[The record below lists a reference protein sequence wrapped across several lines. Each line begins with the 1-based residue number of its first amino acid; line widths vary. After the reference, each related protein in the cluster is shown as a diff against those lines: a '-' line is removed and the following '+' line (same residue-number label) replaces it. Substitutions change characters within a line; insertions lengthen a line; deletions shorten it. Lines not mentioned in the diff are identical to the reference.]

1 MYKMTFLVFLSLCSY
16 SFLTAQV
23 AKGLERKVDQIF
35 KAYDNSET
43 PGVSI
48 GFIKDGQLQFLKSYG
63 MADLEHQIPVS
74 DTAVFSLA
82 SVSKQFTALAILLLE
97 EQGKLSLDD
106 DIRKHLP
113 EFKDFS
119 SKITIKMLA
128 NHISGIRGHLSLIG
142 QVGIVPDNVITTTMV
157 HDMIY
162 RQQEL
167 NFTPGSKFSYSN
179 SGYVLMAEIVEK
191 VSGQTFAQF
200 MEKEIFQPLG
210 MHDSFVMDDFHR
222 IIKNRARSYQLWSE
236 GYVNAP
242 ANYSYY
248 GSTNLYTTL
257 QDLSKWALN
266 FEQTKVGSKIIFDKM
281 NTLGTLNNGETFG
294 YALGQFKSDFNGLTQ
309 ISHSGGDAGYRA
321 FLGRFPE
328 QQAAILLLS
337 NNSTVYAEGKAL
349 EAADLFLKAYYPA
362 KTEGISPELVTKAF
376 IKIKPEELKKW
387 TRSYLNSENYLIRN
401 ISLRNDSLIYTR
413 PEQGNRE
420 TVLLGLSF
428 STFQMGADPNIVL
441 KFKEGPLKAIQILK
455 NGKIIE
461 SYQDYKSVDYNAAA
475 LQQFAGKFYS
485 EELDTEY
492 ELYIQGEKLFVQHPK
507 MWEIELNSLTKDVFL
522 TNTWRFRS
530 LVFERNA
537 KEEVIGFRIFSDR
550 AENVR
555 FVKVGQ

>member
-1 MYKMTFLVFLSLCSY
+1 MYKTIFLIFLSLCSQ
-16 SFLTAQV
+16 SLLTAQI
-23 AKGLERKVDQIF
+23 AKGLELKVDQVF
-35 KAYDNSET
+35 KVYDNSET
-43 PGVSI
+43 PGISI
-48 GFIKDGQLQFLKSYG
+48 GFIKDGQLQFSKSYG
-63 MADLEHQIPVS
+63 MANLEHQIPVS
-74 DTAVFSLA
+74 DTTVFSLA

-106 DIRKHLP
+106 DIRKYLP
-113 EFKDFS
+113 EFKDYG

-128 NHISGIRGHLSLIG
+128 NHTSGIRGHLSLIG
-142 QVGIVPDNVITTTMV
+142 QAGIVPDNVITTTMV

-191 VSGQTFAQF
+191 VSGQTFAEF

-257 QDLSKWALN
+257 QDLSKWSLN
-266 FEQTKVGSKIIFDKM
+266 FGQIKVGSKAIFEKM
-281 NTLGTLNNGETFG
+281 NTLGILNNGETFG
-294 YALGQFKSDFNGLTQ
+294 YALGQFRTDFNGLTQ

-328 QQAAILLLS
+328 QQAAVLLLS
-337 NNSTVYAEGKAL
+337 NNSTVYAERKAL
-349 EAADLFLKAYYPA
+349 EVADLFLKANYPV
-362 KTEGISPELVTKAF
+362 KTKDITPELATNTF
-376 IKIKPEELKKW
+376 IKIKPEELKQW
-387 TRSYLNSENYLIRN
+387 AGSYLNSENYLVRN

-420 TVLLGLSF
+420 TVLLALSS
-428 STFQMGADPNIVL
+428 STFQMGADPNMVL
-441 KFKEGPLKAIQILK
+441 KFKEGSLNAIQVLK
-455 NGKIIE
+455 NGKILE
-461 SYQDYKSVDYNAAA
+461 SYQAYKSVDYNTVA
-475 LQQFAGKFYS
+475 LQQFTGEFYS
-485 EELDTEY
+485 EELETEY
-492 ELYIQGEKLFVQHPK
+492 KLQIEGEKLVVQHPK
-507 MWEIELNSLTKDVFL
+507 MWDVELSALTMDVFL
-522 TNTWRFRS
+522 ANTWRFRS

-537 KEEVIGFRIFSDR
+537 KEEVIGFRISSDR
-550 AENVR
+550 AENVK
-555 FVKVGQ
+555 FVKK

>member
-1 MYKMTFLVFLSLCSY
+1 MYKTIFLIFLSLCSQ
-16 SFLTAQV
+16 SLLKAQI
-23 AKGLERKVDQIF
+23 AKGLELKVDQVF
-35 KAYDNSET
+35 KVYDNSET
-43 PGVSI
+43 PGISI
-48 GFIKDGQLQFLKSYG
+48 GFIKDGQLQFSKSYG
-63 MADLEHQIPVS
+63 MANLEHQIPVS
-74 DTAVFSLA
+74 DTTVFSLA

-106 DIRKHLP
+106 DIRKYLP
-113 EFKDFS
+113 EFKDYG

-128 NHISGIRGHLSLIG
+128 NHTSGIRGHLSLIG
-142 QVGIVPDNVITTTMV
+142 QAGIVPDNVITTTMV

-191 VSGQTFAQF
+191 VSGQTFAEF

-257 QDLSKWALN
+257 QDLSKWSLN
-266 FEQTKVGSKIIFDKM
+266 FGQIKVGSKAIFEKM
-281 NTLGTLNNGETFG
+281 NTLGILNNGETFG
-294 YALGQFKSDFNGLTQ
+294 YALGQFRTDFNGLTQ

-328 QQAAILLLS
+328 QQAAVLLLS
-337 NNSTVYAEGKAL
+337 NNSTVYAERKAL
-349 EAADLFLKAYYPA
+349 EVADLFLKANYPV
-362 KTEGISPELVTKAF
+362 KTKDITPELATNAF
-376 IKIKPEELKKW
+376 IKIKPEELKQW
-387 TRSYLNSENYLIRN
+387 AGSYLNSENYLVRN

-420 TVLLGLSF
+420 TVLLALS
-428 STFQMGADPNIVL
+428 SSIFQMGADPNMVL
-441 KFKEGPLKAIQILK
+441 KFKEGSLNAIQVLK
-455 NGKIIE
+455 NGKILE
-461 SYQDYKSVDYNAAA
+461 SYQAYKSVDYNTVA
-475 LQQFAGKFYS
+475 LQQFTGEFYS
-485 EELDTEY
+485 EELETEY
-492 ELYIQGEKLFVQHPK
+492 KLQIEGEKLVVQHPK
-507 MWEIELNSLTKDVFL
+507 MWDVELSALTMDVFL
-522 TNTWRFRS
+522 ANTWRFRS

-550 AENVR
+550 AENVK
-555 FVKVGQ
+555 FVKK